1 MQLDTAKGDLLQA
14 QSTRSSIDRLTSCHK
29 GTAIKL
35 LDTNNVI
42 LTAYCDACYS
52 SRREKGD
59 DEWQQL
65 CDKQSAELRQLRDD
79 NQNLTGQLSAHHI
92 TIGRL
97 ESEVC
102 DTNQFFYFRLHKFSL
117 LILNGFQYSNFTLL

>member
-1 MQLDTAKGDLLQA
+1 MYKYYNKVTGC
-14 QSTRSSIDRLTSCHK
+14 S
-29 GTAIKL
+29 
-35 LDTNNVI
+35 DTNNVI
-42 LTAYCDACYS
+42 LIAYYDACYS

-97 ESEVC
+97 ESEVG
-102 DTNQFFYFRLHKFSL
+102 DTNQLFYFRLNKFLCSFL
-117 LILNGFQYSNFTLL
+117 MASVFEFLVTSIRFFY